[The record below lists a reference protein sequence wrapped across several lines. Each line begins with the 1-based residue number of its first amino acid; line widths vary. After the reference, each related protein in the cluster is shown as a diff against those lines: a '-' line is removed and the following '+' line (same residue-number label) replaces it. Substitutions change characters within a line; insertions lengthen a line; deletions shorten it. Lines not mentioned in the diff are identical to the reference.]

1 MADQNKSGSAGGPD
15 DEAIQDLLQ
24 KCKDNPDYKVLTR
37 AEYEKL
43 LALSLVVTTTP
54 HTLRTQSIGQDVR
67 PRFTFRNPLDAS
79 SPIPRF
85 QQRFINSPGFN
96 TSFIAQPFH
105 PPKLPIF
112 SGSEEP
118 QKGETSYEVWS
129 FEVKCLQNVADLPEH
144 VLLQSIRTSLRGAA
158 RSMLIPLGEH
168 ASVTDILNKLNGFY
182 GNVKTGETLMQTF
195 TMTFRKILSLLLLM
209 APV

>member
-15 DEAIQDLLQ
+15 DKAIQDLLQ

-43 LALSLVVTTTP
+43 LALSTVVTTTP
-54 HTLRTQSIGQDVR
+54 HTLRTQSVGQDVR

-96 TSFIAQPFH
+96 TSRWAPNVTGEKMEITFFVRPGI
-105 PPKLPIF
+105 
-112 SGSEEP
+112 EP
-118 QKGETSYEVWS
+118 GPLDK
-129 FEVKCLQNVADLPEH
+129 
-144 VLLQSIRTSLRGAA
+144 VLHSTTSL
-158 RSMLIPLGEH
+158 
-168 ASVTDILNKLNGFY
+168 
-182 GNVKTGETLMQTF
+182 
-195 TMTFRKILSLLLLM
+195 
-209 APV
+209 